1 MVDNKEILNEAP
13 LEEHIKELKNRIIKC
28 VVVFVVLCC
37 ISMFYANNVYDFLAA
52 PLVQAIT
59 QHSTNKKLIFT
70 GITEGFMTHM
80 RLSLFLGLGLSFP
93 YIIFQIYRFL
103 SPGLYKKEKKVILP
117 FVLGSICLF
126 FIGISIAFFLVAP
139 IACKFFISFEGLI
152 NYNHSEIPI
161 VLEARISEYLSTITQ
176 LLISFG
182 IVFQLPIILLL
193 LSKLGVIS
201 VEVLRKYRRHA
212 IVLNFVV
219 AAIITPPDVISQVS
233 LAIPMVLLYEL
244 SIFFIKKFN

>member
-233 LAIPMVLLYEL
+233 LAVPMVLLYEL